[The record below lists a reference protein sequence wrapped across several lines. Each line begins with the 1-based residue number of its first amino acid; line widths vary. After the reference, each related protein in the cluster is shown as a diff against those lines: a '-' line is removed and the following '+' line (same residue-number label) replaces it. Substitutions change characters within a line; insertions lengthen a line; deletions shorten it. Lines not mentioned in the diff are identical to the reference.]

1 LLQEQSPAHAFEMRH
16 IISHQLHLGLG
27 AGGGDGGGGGGA
39 GAGAGAGSGVD
50 GGESR
55 PSRSVPS
62 KPAHR
67 SSVKLVRV
75 PSHLQVQSTCAS
87 KRFAGR

>member
-27 AGGGDGGGGGGA
+27 AGGGGGGGGGD